1 MKPTIANSRQLVEK
15 PKAGRA
21 LSLLR
26 SIWRYRVSY
35 LFMAPF
41 MITFLL
47 FIFIPVVVAI
57 VLSFFSFDAIS
68 SPRLV
73 GWDNFLAIWT
83 QDRIFLQYAVPNTFK
98 FAVIVGPGGYIL
110 SFCLAWLI
118 HQLPKM
124 IRDYFTLALYAPS
137 LAAGAAFIVVWPVMF
152 SGDRVGY
159 VNNVLLKL
167 GVLDQPKLWL
177 QDPDLFMTIMII
189 ITLWSSMGVGFLAML
204 AGLQTVNRELYD
216 AGQIDGI
223 SNRIQEIYYITI
235 PAIKPQMLFG
245 AVMAV
250 VGTLKAG
257 SIGSLLAVAASGSPI
272 TPQYS
277 GHLIINHV
285 DDFAMIRY
293 ELGYA
298 AALSVILLLAMYA
311 ANKLAFKLFGTKGDE

>member
-1 MKPTIANSRQLVEK
+1 MKPTIVNSSRLGK
-15 PKAGRA
+15 RMGTGKG
-21 LSLLR
+21 LSFMR
-26 SIWRYRVSY
+26 SIWRYRISY
-35 LFMAPF
+35 LFIAPF

-68 SPRLV
+68 SPRWI

-83 QDRIFLQYAVPNTFK
+83 QDRIFLQYAIPNTFK
-98 FAVIVGPGGYIL
+98 FAVIVGPGGYML
-110 SFCLAWLI
+110 SFFLAWLI
-118 HQLPKM
+118 HQLPKA

-159 VNNVLLKL
+159 VNNVLLKM

-177 QDPDLFMTIMII
+177 QDPELFMTIMII

-216 AGQIDGI
+216 AGHIDGI

-245 AVMAV
+245 AVMSV

-257 SIGSLLAVAASGSPI
+257 SIGSLLSVAASGSPI

-311 ANKLAFKLFGTKGDE
+311 ANKLAFKLFGTKGEE